1 MRPSIGFLV
10 CVVLKNE
17 RMRMDGM
24 KSDAGQTVRREF
36 SSVEQVTKIEKL
48 VGKWEQIFYSKIEKL
63 LARKIASNTIDALGP
78 FDSFF
83 VGSQIQLGTYLKK
96 SKSPLSLHSSIFQD
110 ELRQTSK
117 VGRHIHVG
125 EN

>member
-1 MRPSIGFLV
+1 
-10 CVVLKNE
+10 
-17 RMRMDGM
+17 M

-48 VGKWEQIFYSKIEKL
+48 VESKWEQIFYSKIEKP

-83 VGSQIQLGTYLKK
+83 VGSQIQLGTYLK
-96 SKSPLSLHSSIFQD
+96 SQSPSSLFIHPFFKMSSD
-110 ELRQTSK
+110 KPAR
-117 VGRHIHVG
+117 
-125 EN
+125 

>member
-1 MRPSIGFLV
+1 
-10 CVVLKNE
+10 
-17 RMRMDGM
+17 M

-83 VGSQIQLGTYLKK
+83 VGSQIQLGTYLK
-96 SKSPLSLHSSIFQD
+96 SQSPSSLFIHPFFKMSSD
-110 ELRQTSK
+110 KPAR
-117 VGRHIHVG
+117 
-125 EN
+125 